1 MVARNS
7 IVVGVTAAIETMEAR
22 RWAAMISTDVE
33 ALREMFHDDMRY
45 THSNAQLDTKESY
58 LRAIA
63 DPSVVDYRNVETSD
77 VQIQEV
83 GDVGLVNGRA
93 HFSVLAGGKE
103 LELDSQYT
111 AVWIRSGGD
120 WQFLAWHNTPLPG

>member
-1 MVARNS
+1 MVA
-7 IVVGVTAAIETMEAR
+7 GVTADIEAMEAR
-22 RWAAMISTDVE
+22 RWAAMISTDVD

-58 LRAIA
+58 LAAIA
-63 DPSVVDYRNVETSD
+63 DPSVVDYRHIETSN
-77 VQIQEV
+77 VQVQQV

-93 HFSVLAGGKE
+93 HISALAGGNE

-111 AVWIRSGGD
+111 AVWVRSDGA
-120 WQFLAWHNTPLPG
+120 WRFLAWHNTPLPG